1 MPTRNRK
8 YKIME
13 TKTTQELLDILSN
26 PAKSAQHAA
35 ALAELMHST
44 RVIPNDYPDAAMR
57 GGIRPTRITL

>member
-1 MPTRNRK
+1 MKKK

-44 RVIPNDYPDAAMR
+44 RKIPDDYTDVSMR
-57 GGIRPTRITL
+57 GGIRPSRPSL